1 MRALNEEEQDQ
12 RKRKVL
18 QYVIHEYIRTS
29 KPVGSQSIATA
40 SRLGLSSATIRNV
53 LSELEKE
60 DMITHPHT
68 SAGRVPTD
76 KGYRY
81 YVDSI
86 IELQRLA
93 GQEKSR
99 IHHEYELRIREI
111 EELMTRT
118 SRMLSTMSRFTGFV
132 TSPKLEQNVF
142 SCLELIPIPDR
153 RILVAMVTTS
163 GMAKHFVIPVAADI
177 PREKLLSISRVI
189 NDNFQGCTLQE
200 VKLQMVEKLE
210 QVQDG
215 NRDIFGL
222 AKEIGEEIKKIPTS
236 EIYLDGASNIL
247 SLPDFT
253 RTEEIHDLF
262 KMMEQKHILT
272 NLLEQE
278 LSDPASGTLE
288 GLDAGGKKSKRDS
301 KGSPKSGK
309 SRIQVRIGSENPI
322 KALQNLSVVSSTYQ
336 LGENSVGVLGIL
348 GPKRMEYAKMIAL
361 VDYVSQMVNQ
371 LMKGF
376 DKR

>member
-1 MRALNEEEQDQ
+1 MRALNDDELDQ

-29 KPVGSQSIATA
+29 KPVGSQSIAVS
-40 SRLGLSSATIRNV
+40 SRLGLSSATIRNI

-76 KGYRY
+76 KGYRF

-93 GQEKSR
+93 IQEKTR
-99 IHHEYELRIREI
+99 IHNEYEIRIREV

-142 SCLELIPIPDR
+142 SCLELIPIPDN

-163 GMAKHFVIPVAADI
+163 GLAKHFVIPVNIEI
-177 PREKLLSISRVI
+177 PREKLLAISRVI
-189 NDNFQGCTLQE
+189 NQNFQGSTLAD
-200 VKLQMVEKLE
+200 VKLHMMEKLE
-210 QVQDG
+210 QVQDE
-215 NRDIFGL
+215 NREIYGL
-222 AKEIGEEIKKIPTS
+222 AKEIGEEIRKIPTS
-236 EIYLDGASNIL
+236 ELYLDGTSNIL

-253 RTEEIHDLF
+253 RTDELHDLF
-262 KMMEQKHILT
+262 KMMEQKHILS

-278 LSDPASGTLE
+278 LNDSVDGPDFDPHSGAKKHKK
-288 GLDAGGKKSKRDS
+288 DARSSVKN
-301 KGSPKSGK
+301 GK
-309 SRIQVRIGSENPI
+309 SHIQIRIGTENPI

-361 VDYVSQMVNQ
+361 VDYASEMVNK
-371 LMKGF
+371 LLKEF
-376 DKR
+376 NRK

>member
-1 MRALNEEEQDQ
+1 MRALNDDELDQ

-29 KPVGSQSIATA
+29 KPVGSQSIAVT
-40 SRLGLSSATIRNV
+40 SRLGLSSATIRNI

-76 KGYRY
+76 KGYRF

-93 GQEKSR
+93 IQEKTR
-99 IHHEYELRIREI
+99 IHNEYEIRIREV

-142 SCLELIPIPDR
+142 SCLELIPIPDN

-163 GMAKHFVIPVAADI
+163 GLAKHFVIPVHVEI
-177 PREKLLSISRVI
+177 PREKLLAISRII
-189 NDNFQGCTLQE
+189 NQNFKGSTLSD
-200 VKLQMVEKLE
+200 VKLHMMEKLE
-210 QVQDG
+210 QVQDE
-215 NRDIFGL
+215 NREIYGL
-222 AKEIGEEIKKIPTS
+222 AKEIGEEIRKIPTS
-236 EIYLDGASNIL
+236 EIYLDGTSNIL

-253 RTEEIHDLF
+253 RTEELHDLF
-262 KMMEQKHILT
+262 KMMEQKHILN
-272 NLLEQE
+272 NLLQQE
-278 LSDPASGTLE
+278 LNDSGS
-288 GLDAGGKKSKRDS
+288 GQDGDSHSGAKKNKKDSRSSSKN
-301 KGSPKSGK
+301 GK
-309 SRIQVRIGSENPI
+309 SNIQIRIGMENPI

-336 LGENSVGVLGIL
+336 LGENNVGVLGIL

-361 VDYVSQMVNQ
+361 VDYASQMVNQ
-371 LMKGF
+371 LLKEFNG
-376 DKR
+376 K